1 MAKVSVIVVA
11 AGRGQ
16 RFGGKENKVF
26 AKLGEQP
33 LFLRAL
39 QLFCNR
45 EDVCQTILV
54 IAPADMEK
62 MRTQYGPNLGFMGVQ
77 LVEGG
82 AERYES
88 VHNGLEAVSADA
100 DLVAV
105 HDAAR
110 VCVAEPWIDAIF
122 EAAAKFDAVV
132 PTVPVA
138 ATLQRVGADNL
149 LGEPVPRE
157 GLHMAQTPQAF
168 KRELLQAA
176 YAKLFADGIGEG
188 QAPTDD
194 AQVLAAAGHAVTAI
208 EGDPRNI
215 KITTKADLSLV
226 GAVLKTLP
234 QKQVSKRG
242 AFDEAQW

>member
-1 MAKVSVIVVA
+1 MAKISVIVVA

-16 RFGGKENKVF
+16 RFGGQENKVF
-26 AKLGEQP
+26 AKLGDQP

-54 IAPADMEK
+54 VAPADIDK
-62 MRTQYGPNLGFMGVQ
+62 MKAQFGPNLGFMGVQ

-82 AERYES
+82 AERYQS
-88 VHNGLEAVSADA
+88 VHKGLQAVSADA

-122 EAAAKFDAVV
+122 EAARKSDAVV
-132 PTVPVA
+132 PVTPVT
-138 ATLQRVGADNL
+138 ATLKRVGDDRL
-149 LGEPVPRE
+149 LGETVPRE
-157 GLHMAQTPQAF
+157 GLQMAQTPQVF

-176 YAKLFADGIGEG
+176 YAKLLADGIEAGHV
-188 QAPTDD
+188 PTDD

-215 KITTKADLSLV
+215 KITTQADLFLA
-226 GAVLKTLP
+226 GAILKTLP
-234 QKQVSKRG
+234 QKQVSRRG
-242 AFDEAQW
+242 AFEEAQW